1 MVMLHIKNLSE
12 ELLKSIEDSR
22 IPDMHTVN
30 HDAPLDEVFKE
41 YMLMQAKE
49 SGSLI
54 DFCKGEWKNDDES

>member
-1 MVMLHIKNLSE
+1 MLHIKNLSE
-12 ELLKSIEDSR
+12 DLLKSIEDHR
-22 IPDMHTVN
+22 VPDIPMAN

-54 DFCKGEWKNDDES
+54 DFSKGEWKSDDES